1 VKTSSRYK
9 IIVLTAITLLFIAF
23 AALWIQ
29 FKLAPDA
36 VMEPRSVQVSA
47 VRPEIHDLRNELI
60 LTAVLEAESLVTV
73 LPKVSGT
80 ILEIPVE
87 EGDEVEEGDV
97 LARID
102 SEPYRLEFKAA
113 ESAWILADS
122 SFTRLNSMRDNSGVS
137 LQQLDEAK
145 ASRDAASSSYELARM
160 KYSYAE
166 ISAPVSGLLLKKY
179 SDSGN
184 TASPGVPLFVIG
196 ESGDP
201 RVRVQVPEKYWANFT
216 RPGSIEVR
224 VSYPAGGDDRKRVFE
239 ISRISPG
246 ISPGNKTFEVVCSI
260 SADDNPWPIGAGLRV
275 ELILDE
281 RKSSWSL
288 PLKTISA
295 DGALWRIDPD
305 SNRVSKII
313 LHDVFRDKQRFAI
326 PEDMSTGLYVLDG
339 QPLLREGMIVN
350 AFEAGI

>member
-1 VKTSSRYK
+1 VETSSRYK
-9 IIVLTAITLLFIAF
+9 IIVLTSISLLLIAF
-23 AALWIQ
+23 AALWTR
-29 FKLAPDA
+29 FKLAPD
-36 VMEPRSVQVSA
+36 VIIEPRSVPVSA

-113 ESAWILADS
+113 EAAWLLADS
-122 SFTRLNSMRDNSGVS
+122 SFTRLNGIRGNSGVS

-145 ASRDAASSSYELARM
+145 ASRDAAYSSYELAKM

-166 ISAPVSGLLLKKY
+166 ITAPVSGLLLKKY

-184 TASPGVPLFVIG
+184 TASPGLPLFVIG

-201 RVRVQVPEKYWANFT
+201 RVRVRVPEKYWENFT
-216 RPGSIEVR
+216 RPDSIKVLA
-224 VSYPAGGDDRKRVFE
+224 SYPAGGDNRKRNFK
-239 ISRISPG
+239 ISRISPS
-246 ISPGNKTFEVVCSI
+246 ISPENKTFEVVCSI
-260 SADDNPWPIGAGLRV
+260 SADDNPWPIGAGIRV

-295 DGALWRIDPD
+295 DGELWQIDPD
-305 SNRVSKII
+305 SNRVSRVI
-313 LHDVFRDKQRFAI
+313 LDDVFKDKQRFAV
-326 PEDMSTGLYVLDG
+326 PEEMSAGLFVLDG
-339 QPLLREGMIVN
+339 QHLLREGLTVN
-350 AFEAGI
+350 AFEAGT